1 MSVEFNEK
9 GKFFT
14 EIVSKFAISAIIQ
27 TTMHRVEGDIH
38 VRAEGRLI
46 DELNAGERFLAVT
59 NAKIYHQ
66 DGSLLYKTNF
76 ISISRS
82 EIVWIIPNEDIV
94 NGGQQ

>member
-14 EIVSKFAISAIIQ
+14 DVISKFAMSVVIQ
-27 TTMHRVEGDIH
+27 TSTHRIEGDIH

-46 DELNAGERFLAVT
+46 DELDSEEKFLAVT
-59 NAKIYHQ
+59 NAVILSQ
-66 DGSLLYKTNF
+66 DGTCLYKTGF

-82 EIVWIIPNEDIV
+82 QIVWIIPTEEISR
-94 NGGQQ
+94 GGQR